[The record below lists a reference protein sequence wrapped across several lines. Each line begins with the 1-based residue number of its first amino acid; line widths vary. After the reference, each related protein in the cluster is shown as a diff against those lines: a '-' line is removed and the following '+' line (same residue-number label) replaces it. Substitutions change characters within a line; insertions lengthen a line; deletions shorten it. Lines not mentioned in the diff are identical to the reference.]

1 MNVKH
6 HLAERDETAKLGFWI
21 YILTD
26 VMLFGALFATY
37 MILRHNTAGGPNTV
51 DIVQP
56 PYVLIQT
63 ILLLASTFTVALA
76 VLAAKHGRMPMLKA
90 QLALTAVLGLGF
102 LLMEINEFVTLV
114 AEGHTWHVSA
124 FLSAF
129 FALVGTHGAHIL
141 TGLIWLGVLWWLID
155 KRGLTPHTERKLGLF
170 ALFWHFLDIVWIF
183 IFAVVYMFGVGV
195 V

>member
-1 MNVKH
+1 MSVQQQ
-6 HLAERDETAKLGFWI
+6 LAERDDTTKLGFWI

-37 MILRHNTAGGPNTV
+37 MILRHNTAGSVTTL

-56 PYVLIQT
+56 PYVLLQT
-63 ILLLASTFTVALA
+63 MLLLASTFTVALA
-76 VLAAKHGRMPMLKA
+76 TLAAKHGRMQMMKA
-90 QLALTAVLGLGF
+90 QLVLTAVLGLGF
-102 LLMEINEFVTLV
+102 LLMEINEFVTL
-114 AEGHTWHVSA
+114 ASEGHTWQVSA

-141 TGLIWLGVLWWLID
+141 MGLIWLCTLLWLID
-155 KRGLTPHTERKLGLF
+155 RRGMTPHVERKLGLF

-183 IFAVVYMFGVGV
+183 IFAVVYMFGIGV
-195 V
+195 A